1 MEIIGNS
8 IISTLEQALA
18 KCPDKIALVDGDKKF
33 TYNEFAFRVSL
44 LARFLRAG
52 GEGNV
57 VAFLGPNCHQ
67 FMECYYAAA
76 AAGHI
81 FNPLNFRLA
90 APELAN
96 ILAHSGVKI
105 LFAHSDFSALVAEVV
120 NRTPNLSLVVFFGEG
135 KRLPLGCPSA
145 DYEKSL
151 AGGTGNEAN
160 EVFESLRADQPI
172 LINDPAHLY
181 YTSGTTGMAKGVVLT
196 HANVLHHALSA
207 IEELQLSDADRWLHV
222 APMFHLADAWATFAI
237 TACGGTHVFLPYF
250 SSKSVLKCLSQEKIT
265 ITNMVPTMLSALIND
280 PDLANYHYDSLR
292 VMLSGGAPIAPE
304 TVRRIIAGFGCDYV
318 QTYGMTETSPYLT
331 LSLLKDHMLTWPE
344 EKKLQVKCR
353 TGRPF
358 ARVDLKV
365 VRADGTS
372 VEANDL
378 EVGEIIVRGPTVTP
392 GYWHNLEATK
402 EAIVGGWL
410 HTGDLA
416 VIDQEGYVNIVDR
429 KKDVVLTGGETV
441 YSTEVEYVLYEHPA
455 VAECAVVGMPDPTWG
470 EIVTAYVV
478 VREGHSLKAD
488 ELIEFVKGRL
498 AHYKSPKEVYFLN
511 ELPKTG
517 SGKIYKKGLREAAAQ
532 FSKEA
537 LS

>member
-1 MEIIGNS
+1 VEIIGNS